1 MSAGSVSSSSTLEIF
16 RDASRLWWLL
26 CPPVYLFG
34 SFPLTSVCLGQY
46 ILMSLG
52 WWMSRSNMLVWDFR
66 SMFNFC
72 SKLIAIYTAKG
83 KYDPFSWFTN
93 QVVSVIRS
101 FWLAVQTMCRK
112 LWLRGGQHWVLQ
124 RQVSMYTGILLLRQQ
139 QDLCG
144 LWVVYIHLCGVCWC
158 FTLSFCHWH
167 TLLLHLLVFP
177 PCYTL

>member
-1 MSAGSVSSSSTLEIF
+1 MISLPASLSIWVISLDFSMSRAVHPHESWMVDVEIKH
-16 RDASRLWWLL
+16 
-26 CPPVYLFG
+26 V
-34 SFPLTSVCLGQY
+34 
-46 ILMSLG
+46 SLG
-52 WWMSRSNMLVWDFR
+52 FSFHVR
-66 SMFNFC
+66 FC

-112 LWLRGGQHWVLQ
+112 LLLRGWQHWVQQ
-124 RQVSMYTGILLLRQQ
+124 RQVSLYTGILLLRQQ

-144 LWVVYIHLCGVCWC
+144 LWVVCIHLCGVCWC
-158 FTLSFCHWH
+158 FHPVVLSLTYTSVTLVSVPALLHPVVLSH

-177 PCYTL
+177 PCYTV